1 MSEPQRVKNPMPNI
15 QGFLRL
21 GRRLD
26 TQLTRAGER
35 NREAALAQMPQGA
48 TLSPFRAGNLVL
60 KTTFQFALRNPWFR
74 VGVIVLGFWL
84 VMAGLGVSL
93 IVVAMFVQ
101 PGGIGMEKLL
111 GPAFGFLAL
120 LLFLVG
126 GVCLYLGF
134 RVKAEVGAPD
144 QLGPARGPYPPR
156 QTGRADQGASGYG
169 GPSAARR
176 P

>member
-1 MSEPQRVKNPMPNI
+1 MPSI
-15 QGFLRL
+15 QSFLRF

-48 TLSPFRAGNLVL
+48 TLSPFRAGNLEL
-60 KTTFQFALRNPWFR
+60 KTTFQFALRKPWFR
-74 VGVIVLGFWL
+74 VGVILLGLWL

-93 IVVAMFVQ
+93 LVVYMFVQ
-101 PGGIGMEKLL
+101 PGGIGMEKLF
-111 GPAFGFLAL
+111 GPVFGFFAL
-120 LLFLVG
+120 VLFFLG

-134 RVKAEVGAPD
+134 RVKAEIGAPD
-144 QLGPARGPYPPR
+144 QSGPARGPYPQR
-156 QTGRADQGASGYG
+156 RTGRADQGAAGSR
-169 GPSAARR
+169 GPSAPRQ